1 MILPSLN
8 AFNCGDILRVI
19 TTIPS
24 SNETANRKSVMDW
37 TIRRQAILKKI
48 EASTT
53 TKSSLSPFKDMV
65 KFARMGRFILL
76 AWFFVFAS
84 AFFVS
89 VVEANMGLNGHQ
101 GKIFNPIVRLIPV
114 DVMNNLRGFKD
125 APDMFFHDEPMKPNI
140 SLTVSMG
147 MVRHGNHSVSVMC
160 SDESFM
166 VEVNDF
172 KTVRE
177 SNICNMVRSYSENF
191 SYLFGGHIG
200 IGHLFNH
207 INRDCGAIDS
217 RNTEASHAAQYN
229 RLTHSIPFGNFY
241 RGLQFFIIPAK
252 LFGSDKELFL
262 EHENNIAPYPLISQE
277 GKIKYSLNYQETDR
291 GQDKE
296 PTNNI
301 MEIKGE
307 GSKVII
313 TTIPDVA
320 ITDYKKGE
328 DTSTKWQNLSS
339 PGVELVIDRAKM
351 FAFKMDKID
360 IKQFAVKMMPKAS
373 DDAAQQM
380 KIVIDADGLGNVYAD
395 AAAANKGLTAGK
407 KSSSYNLGA
416 SGSPVVITKSN
427 ILDYIIDCE
436 SVADE
441 QNWPDSDRWIVI
453 PTWMS
458 GMIMKSDLK
467 DASLT
472 GDSTSIIRG
481 GRIGQIGKWSIYV
494 TNQYTIISDGGSCYP
509 VTFGH
514 KSGLTFASQLVE
526 TEYFDKLESTFGSG
540 MKGLNVYGFKVIKSE
555 AIGYLY
561 CKKG

>member
-1 MILPSLN
+1 MILPSIN
-8 AFNCGDILRVI
+8 AFNCGDILRAI

-24 SNETANRKSVMDW
+24 SDETANRKSVMDW
-37 TIRRQAILKKI
+37 TIRRQATLKKV

-53 TKSSLSPFKDMV
+53 TKSSLSPFRDMV

-76 AWFFVFAS
+76 AWFLVFAS
-84 AFFVS
+84 AFFAS

-101 GKIFNPIVRLIPV
+101 GKILNP
-114 DVMNNLRGFKD
+114 N
-125 APDMFFHDEPMKPNI
+125 
-140 SLTVSMG
+140 
-147 MVRHGNHSVSVMC
+147 
-160 SDESFM
+160 
-166 VEVNDF
+166 
-172 KTVRE
+172 
-177 SNICNMVRSYSENF
+177 
-191 SYLFGGHIG
+191 
-200 IGHLFNH
+200 
-207 INRDCGAIDS
+207 
-217 RNTEASHAAQYN
+217 
-229 RLTHSIPFGNFY
+229 
-241 RGLQFFIIPAK
+241 
-252 LFGSDKELFL
+252 
-262 EHENNIAPYPLISQE
+262 PLISQE
-277 GKIKYSLNYQETDR
+277 GKIKYSLNYQVTDR

-296 PTNNI
+296 PANNI

-395 AAAANKGLTAGK
+395 AAAANKGLTAGR
-407 KSSSYNLGA
+407 KSLSYNLGA

-427 ILDYIIDCE
+427 VLDYIIDCE

-509 VTFGH
+509 ITFGH